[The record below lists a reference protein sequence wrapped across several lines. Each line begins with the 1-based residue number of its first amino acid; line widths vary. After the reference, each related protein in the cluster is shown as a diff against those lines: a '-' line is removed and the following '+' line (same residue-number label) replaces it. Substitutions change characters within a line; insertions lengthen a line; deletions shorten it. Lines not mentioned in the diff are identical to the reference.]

1 MVFGRNGTR
10 RDPRWRTA
18 QSTPARV
25 VPFSNTPPTSETAE
39 KIRRIGE
46 EIIRLSDRQ
55 NDMLK
60 LASFGGMSSRMT
72 ADHDSHEI
80 VRLIISLAH
89 GIGLNVVAEGT
100 ETEEQ
105 ISELKRLDCEMAQRF
120 FYSPPVEPKAA
131 FELLLRSY
139 RTALR

>member
-1 MVFGRNGTR
+1 METIAMV
-10 RDPRWRTA
+10 DPDRALT
-18 QSTPARV
+18 V
-25 VPFSNTPPTSETAE
+25 LSEL
-39 KIRRIGE
+39 KYVGV
-46 EIIRLSDRQ
+46 RLSTDDFGTGYLSLSQLPRLPIDALKIDRV
-55 NDMLK
+55 
-60 LASFGGMSSRMT
+60 FVSRMT
-72 ADHDSHEI
+72 AHHDSHEI
-80 VRLIISLAH
+80 VRLTISLAH